1 MAQYTVDL
9 RQIIYHYSQ
18 EINPLNTFK
27 DIGGYKFIDNSLLP
41 TIEDRIS
48 VAKNKILKPNIPWY
62 NSEMANEFWEQ
73 FCARNLMREIE
84 YETVDMFILG
94 LNANIKGCV
103 NRYNI
108 SYRALSEKIEPFI
121 QYEETITRDKVTNGE
136 SSSQSEGTSEGN
148 GKTVFEDTPMTSL
161 GNEDYATN
169 ITQINNDN
177 SSSTSDSGY
186 SYLGEDEDISR
197 KGRRDSQAKLI
208 NELISALRDVI
219 VDMVEECSQRIF
231 LKIY

>member
-18 EINPLNTFK
+18 DINPLNTFK

-41 TIEDRIS
+41 TIEDRINT
-48 VAKNKILKPNIPWY
+48 AKDKILKSNIPWH
-62 NSEMANEFWEQ
+62 SGDMKNEFWEQ

-84 YETVDMFILG
+84 YETVDMFILE
-94 LNANIKGCV
+94 LNANIKGCI

-108 SYRALSEKIEPFI
+108 SYEALSKKIEPFT
-121 QYEETITRDKVTNGE
+121 QYEETIARDKTTDGDSTN
-136 SSSQSEGTSEGN
+136 SSEGTSSAT

-169 ITQINNDN
+169 ITQFNNNN
-177 SSSTSDSGY
+177 SSNVSDSGNTH
-186 SYLGEDEDISR
+186 LNEDEDISR